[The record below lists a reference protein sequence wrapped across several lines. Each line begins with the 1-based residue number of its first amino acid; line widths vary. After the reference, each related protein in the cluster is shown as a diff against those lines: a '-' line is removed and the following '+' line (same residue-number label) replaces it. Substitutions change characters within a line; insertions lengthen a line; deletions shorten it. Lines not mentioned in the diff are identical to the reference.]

1 MRATL
6 ATAAPGWLAAVIDAS
21 WPQVYGQRA
30 GNLRLPEARAAREQ
44 AIGAWL
50 RAIPVRGRPAPASVL
65 RARLRAAPP
74 GATGADGA
82 AQADVTAALTGR

>member
-1 MRATL
+1 VRATL
-6 ATAAPGWLAAVIDAS
+6 AAAAPGWLAAVIDAS

-30 GNLRLPEARAAREQ
+30 GNLRLPEAQAAREQ

-65 RARLRAAPP
+65 RAAPA